1 MIKAILILGI
11 LLVLSSCSNRPELT
25 IVQKPILFDAEREQL
40 SIDYLRERHGI
51 VKESATIEPRMVVV
65 HWTVIPT
72 LEKTF
77 GAFNPVKLPSHRPG
91 IASASALNV
100 SAHFLIDRDGT
111 IYQILPTTTFAR
123 HTIGLNHTAIGI
135 ENIADGKSL
144 PITQKQI
151 SANIELINY
160 LGRLHEIDYVIGHHE
175 YQDFIGHELWK
186 ETDPNYLT
194 EKNDPG
200 DANMRLIRAGL
211 TQLRLKSMP

>member
-1 MIKAILILGI
+1 MKRLLTISMLIA
-11 LLVLSSCSNRPELT
+11 LSSCSSLPELNM
-25 IVQKPILFDAEREQL
+25 IQKPILFNPEREQL

-51 VKESATIEPRMVVV
+51 VTDSATIEPKMVVV

-72 LEKTF
+72 LDKTF
-77 GAFNPVKLPSHRPG
+77 DVFNPATLPNHRPN

-135 ENIADGKSL
+135 ENIADGESL
-144 PITQKQI
+144 PLTKQQI
-151 SANIELINY
+151 LANIELINY
-160 LGRLHEIDYVIGHHE
+160 LGQLHEIDYVIGHHE
-175 YQDFIGHELWK
+175 YQRFIGHELWK

-194 EKNDPG
+194 EKSDPG
-200 DANMRLIRAGL
+200 DENMQLIRVGL
-211 TQLRLKSMP
+211 KKLNLKSIP